1 LYENQTAEAIRKRV
15 LDKVSSDY
23 DKREGGMIYDC
34 IEPSVLELEQVYIAL
49 DNTIE
54 KMSIETLIGDEL
66 AQRIYQRTGVA
77 RKPATYAGGQIEAT
91 GTGSINEG
99 DLFQTESGIQFKAT
113 ESVAVS
119 GSAIVHIQAVA
130 AGAEGNVPA
139 NTIKY
144 MPVSIPGITSVTN
157 LEPTEGGY
165 DAESDEDL
173 LQRYYERVK
182 TPPTSGNKSQ
192 YKMWAKEVTGVGD
205 AKVIPLW
212 NGNNTVKV
220 VLIDANREPAS
231 AEVVSNVQNYIDPGA
246 AGEGKGVAPV
256 GAYCTV
262 VSAGGKTINVNFT
275 ALNKD
280 PAYTEEQR
288 NANVSAKLREYFRSI
303 SFRDDITEVSYA
315 QIGYRLLDNTGIG
328 DYIDLRI
335 NGGTAN
341 IPLVDNEVP
350 LLGVVTIA

>member
-1 LYENQTAEAIRKRV
+1 MYENLTAEVIRKRM
-15 LDKVSSDY
+15 LDRVSSDY
-23 DKREGGMIYDC
+23 DKREGGVVYDC
-34 IEPSVLELEQVYIAL
+34 IEPSILELEQVYITL
-49 DNTIE
+49 DGTIG
-54 KMSIETLIGDEL
+54 KMDIETLIEDEL
-66 AQRIYQRTGVA
+66 AQRIYQRTGIT
-77 RKPATYAGGQIEAT
+77 RKPATYAGGRTEAT

-113 ESVAVS
+113 ESIAVS
-119 GSAIVHIQAVA
+119 GSVMVNIQAVA

-144 MPVSIPGITSVTN
+144 MPVSIPGIISVTN
-157 LEPTEGGY
+157 PEPTEGGY
-165 DAESDEDL
+165 DAEPDEDL
-173 LQRYYERVK
+173 LQRYYERIK
-182 TPPTSGNKSQ
+182 TPPTSGNISQ

-246 AGEGKGVAPV
+246 SGEGKGVAPV

-262 VSAGGKTINVNFT
+262 VSAGGKTVNIDFT

-288 NANVSAKLREYFRSI
+288 NANVSTKLKEYFRSI

-328 DYIDLRI
+328 DYADLRV

-350 LLGVVTIA
+350 VLGVVTIA